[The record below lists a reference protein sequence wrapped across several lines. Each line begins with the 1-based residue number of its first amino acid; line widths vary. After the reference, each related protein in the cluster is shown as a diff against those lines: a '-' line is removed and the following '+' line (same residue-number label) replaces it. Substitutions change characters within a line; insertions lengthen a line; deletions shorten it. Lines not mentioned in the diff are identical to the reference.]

1 MRFVDFA
8 VGQWFETNITISS
21 TEADMYMSFTK
32 TKNILLENSK
42 LAQKE
47 GIKEAFLSGR
57 SVLARAEGEMTR
69 LDPFSNNVMML
80 YGMDGDPSWNFRQT
94 RFLGKVHAGEQLS
107 VKYIVS
113 NKVDID
119 ERGYGILSIDLEIRR
134 AKDLKLVIIS
144 RRNLYRMKK

>member
-1 MRFVDFA
+1 MYTSKLRFVDFE

-32 TKNILLENSK
+32 TKNIFLENSK

-94 RFLGKVHAGEQLS
+94 RFLGKVH
-107 VKYIVS
+107 
-113 NKVDID
+113 
-119 ERGYGILSIDLEIRR
+119 
-134 AKDLKLVIIS
+134 
-144 RRNLYRMKK
+144 